1 MLDQD
6 RQTGCVGE
14 PSGSEGRASLT
25 VPARAVDWLRRGA
38 FAQIGSAAE
47 AIDEVAFADGREA
60 HPEWFRAPMEN
71 LRETYALLDAIGWSR
86 TVPPADVR
94 VDLRRDGWVLMRVLH
109 ETLEF
114 ADADADVDESTYGDV
129 DRSER
134 NGQSLLDQ
142 REEATECA
150 GLLCELIA
158 VATSHVDALAVEEG
172 SCYDGSPIDA
182 ALEMSA
188 AVGFSE
194 QMWSE

>member
-6 RQTGCVGE
+6 RQTGRVDE

-71 LRETYALLDAIGWSR
+71 LRETYALLDVIGWSR
-86 TVPPADVR
+86 TVPPVDVR
-94 VDLRRDGWVLMRVLH
+94 VDLRRDGWALMRVLH

-114 ADADADVDESTYGDV
+114 ADADADESTRGDV
-129 DRSER
+129 ARSER

-158 VATSHVDALAVEEG
+158 VATAHVDALAVEEG
-172 SCYDGSPIDA
+172 SCHDGSPIGA

-194 QMWSE
+194 QVWF

>member
-6 RQTGCVGE
+6 RQAGRVGE

-38 FAQIGSAAE
+38 FAQVGSAAE
-47 AIDEVAFADGREA
+47 AIDEVAFADGRET

-71 LRETYALLDAIGWSR
+71 LLEIYALLDAIGWSR
-86 TVPPADVR
+86 MVPSVDVR
-94 VDLRRDGWVLMRVLH
+94 VDLRRDGWALMRVLH

-114 ADADADVDESTYGDV
+114 ADADADESTCGDV

-142 REEATECA
+142 PDKAAECA

-158 VATSHVDALAVEEG
+158 VATAHIDALAVEEG
-172 SCYDGSPIDA
+172 SFSDGSPSDV

-194 QMWSE
+194 QVWSE

>member
-6 RQTGCVGE
+6 RQTGCAVE

-47 AIDEVAFADGREA
+47 AIDEVAFADGREV

-86 TVPPADVR
+86 TVPPADML

-114 ADADADVDESTYGDV
+114 ADADAEESTCGDV

-172 SCYDGSPIDA
+172 PCDEGSPNDA
-182 ALEMSA
+182 VLEMSA

>member
-6 RQTGCVGE
+6 RQTGRVGE
-14 PSGSEGRASLT
+14 PSGSEGLASLT
-25 VPARAVDWLRRGA
+25 VPGRAVDWLRRGA

-60 HPEWFRAPMEN
+60 HPEWFRAPMDN

-86 TVPPADVR
+86 TVPPVDVR

-109 ETLEF
+109 ETLKF
-114 ADADADVDESTYGDV
+114 ADADADESTCGDV
-129 DRSER
+129 DRSGC

-158 VATSHVDALAVEEG
+158 VATAHIDALAIEEG
-172 SCYDGSPIDA
+172 SCSDGPPSDA
-182 ALEMSA
+182 ELEMAA

-194 QMWSE
+194 QVWF